1 MWGEEE
7 FAKEQAQLARAQRQR
22 KESQLARTGIV
33 SAGPASGAGSGETV
47 ELYVTLPEG
56 ATEGAEVGC
65 HIPEGI
71 PGAGGY
77 FVLKVERGWKPGLR
91 VVQRI
96 RVQYATESA
105 PEVTGGSE
113 SAAVSDSHSLP
124 PLPPLPPLPSFEDA
138 PVEDAGEESDE
149 DEVSHLFLSVKPADA
164 KAD

>member
-1 MWGEEE
+1 M
-7 FAKEQAQLARAQRQR
+7 
-22 KESQLARTGIV
+22 
-33 SAGPASGAGSGETV
+33 
-47 ELYVTLPEG
+47 
-56 ATEGAEVGC
+56 GC

-96 RVQYATESA
+96 RVQYASENA

-124 PLPPLPPLPSFEDA
+124 PLPPLPSLPSFEHA

-149 DEVSHLFLSVKPADA
+149 DEVSHLFRSAQPADA

>member
-1 MWGEEE
+1 M
-7 FAKEQAQLARAQRQR
+7 
-22 KESQLARTGIV
+22 ARTGIV

-96 RVQYATESA
+96 RVQYASENA

-113 SAAVSDSHSLP
+113 SAAVSDSHSLS
-124 PLPPLPPLPSFEDA
+124 PLPPDHPLTITLLDRIDILLRRASRPLQTLPNLTRTCWRALVQLPPCLLP
-138 PVEDAGEESDE
+138 V
-149 DEVSHLFLSVKPADA
+149 
-164 KAD
+164 